1 VTPAPDDGRRLAW
14 RVDEHDKRLERLERF
29 EPAVMVRQLS
39 ELDKDVS
46 ELRSQLKWQT
56 RALIGA
62 MLTMVGTLAVAL
74 AVLPHG

>member
-1 VTPAPDDGRRLAW
+1 MT
-14 RVDEHDKRLERLERF
+14 EKF
-29 EPAVMVRQLS
+29 EPAVMTRQLA
-39 ELDKDVS
+39 ELDKDVT

>member
-1 VTPAPDDGRRLAW
+1 MPEPDNGRWLARRL
-14 RVDEHDKRLERLERF
+14 DEHDKRLDRLERF
-29 EPAVMVRQLS
+29 EPAVMTRQLT

-74 AVLPHG
+74 LVLPHG